1 MFQSDQ
7 ELSAGGGLT
16 VIEELIS
23 LGLGLGGGFGEDEF
37 HFLKLPKVDVET
49 GLRPAGEIH
58 DVFAGENRT
67 LHLHEDV
74 KQITGGK
81 GKVVEGDAQYLRG
94 ETDRLFDVG
103 LIHFDVFDVFAAL
116 DRLLHLIEESY
127 GLAEVQEL
135 RLVSSCL

>member
-1 MFQSDQ
+1 MLILCFSVV
-7 ELSAGGGLT
+7 EALIGLWLGFVGGM
-16 VIEELIS
+16 EKNQ
-23 LGLGLGGGFGEDEF
+23 F
-37 HFLKLPKVDVET
+37 HFEEFPEVDVET